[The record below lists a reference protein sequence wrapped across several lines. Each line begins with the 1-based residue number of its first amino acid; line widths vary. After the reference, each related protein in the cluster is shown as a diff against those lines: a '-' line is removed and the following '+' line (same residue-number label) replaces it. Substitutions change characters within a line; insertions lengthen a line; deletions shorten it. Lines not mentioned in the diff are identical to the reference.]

1 LSSIKVNIV
10 INQIKLQ
17 LFLFEEVTNTRFQIN
32 FLLKNLSLRLEKLS
46 PHDCVMLSKKQ
57 KRDPNA
63 DLSDLLK
70 NFIRLAIVEEISLN
84 LAANI
89 LTMKNFILYFDVIEK
104 EISAYL
110 NYFLINDKD
119 DDDERFL
126 QVGLDDPAI
135 ADSLNHDAIMCKIK
149 IDENFQV

>member
-1 LSSIKVNIV
+1 
-10 INQIKLQ
+10 
-17 LFLFEEVTNTRFQIN
+17 
-32 FLLKNLSLRLEKLS
+32 
-46 PHDCVMLSKKQ
+46 MLSKKQ